1 MTMYWPDQKVALVIE
16 DDPSGADFDEREC
29 PGWTVVRTC
38 CDQVDSLEGMR
49 DLADELADAVGQP
62 RVEPTPEWCEANER
76 LFNELNSCPW

>member
-1 MTMYWPDQKVALVIE
+1 M
-16 DDPSGADFDEREC
+16 
-29 PGWTVVRTC
+29 VRTC

-49 DLADELADAVGQP
+49 DLADELADALGQP